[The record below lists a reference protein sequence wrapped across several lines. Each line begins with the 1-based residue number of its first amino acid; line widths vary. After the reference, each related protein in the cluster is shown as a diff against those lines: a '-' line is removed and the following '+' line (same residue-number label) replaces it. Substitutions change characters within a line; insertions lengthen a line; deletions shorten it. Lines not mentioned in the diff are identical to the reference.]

1 MIKMKKILK
10 KGKNFLLEKNSERVV
25 FIAIFLF
32 LISVVVYSAA
42 PNPGHLTT
50 EVEGYGADANLQVT
64 LDDLQESLDTC
75 ADGEAITEV
84 NIDGTVTCGG
94 VTAVWGAPTTIIA
107 RDGASTGN
115 MSGYDGMANKCTGAN
130 EHVCSANEMIAWEQN
145 GGGNRLGW
153 YNGGVSRKYKPGT
166 QQNDCSGWTSSS
178 TNYGGN
184 LWNNNKPSYSPCNQ
198 DKDVLCCK
206 Y

>member
-10 KGKNFLLEKNSERVV
+10 KGKKFLLEKNSGRVV

-166 QQNDCSGWTSSS
+166 QQNDCSGWTSPS

>member
-1 MIKMKKILK
+1 MKKILK
-10 KGKNFLLEKNSERVV
+10 KGKKFLLEKNSGRVV

-115 MSGYDGMANKCTGAN
+115 MGGYDGMANKCTGAN

-166 QQNDCSGWTSSS
+166 QQNDCSGWTSPS

>member
-10 KGKNFLLEKNSERVV
+10 KGKKFLLEKNSGRVV

>member
-1 MIKMKKILK
+1 MKKILK
-10 KGKNFLLEKNSERVV
+10 KGKKFLLEKNSGRVV

-166 QQNDCSGWTSSS
+166 QQNDCSGWTSPS

-198 DKDVLCCK
+198 NKNVLCCK

>member
-1 MIKMKKILK
+1 M
-10 KGKNFLLEKNSERVV
+10 LEKNSERVV

-50 EVEGYGADANLQVT
+50 EVEGYGADANLQDT
-64 LDDLQESLDTC
+64 LDDLQENLDSC
-75 ADGEAITEV
+75 PDGKAIIGV

>member
-1 MIKMKKILK
+1 MKKILK

-25 FIAIFLF
+25 FSAIFLF
-32 LISVVVYSAA
+32 LMSVVVYSAA

-115 MSGYDGMANKCTGAN
+115 MGGYDGMANKCTGAN

-178 TNYGGN
+178 SNYGGN
-184 LWNNNKPSYSPCNQ
+184 LWNENRINYEECNN
-198 DKDVLCCK
+198 DWDVLCCK

>member
-1 MIKMKKILK
+1 MKKILK
-10 KGKNFLLEKNSERVV
+10 KGKKFLLENNSGRVV

>member
-1 MIKMKKILK
+1 MKKILK
-10 KGKNFLLEKNSERVV
+10 KGKKFLLEKNSGRVV

-115 MSGYDGMANKCTGAN
+115 MGGYDGMANKCTGAN

-178 TNYGGN
+178 INYGGN

-198 DKDVLCCK
+198 NKNVLCCK

>member
-10 KGKNFLLEKNSERVV
+10 KGKKFLLEKNSGRVV

-50 EVEGYGADANLQVT
+50 EVEGYGADANLQDT

-115 MSGYDGMANKCTGAN
+115 MGGYDGMANKCTGAN

>member
-1 MIKMKKILK
+1 
-10 KGKNFLLEKNSERVV
+10 
-25 FIAIFLF
+25 
-32 LISVVVYSAA
+32 
-42 PNPGHLTT
+42 
-50 EVEGYGADANLQVT
+50 
-64 LDDLQESLDTC
+64 
-75 ADGEAITEV
+75 DGEAITEV

-115 MSGYDGMANKCTGAN
+115 MGGYDGMANKCTGAN

-166 QQNDCSGWTSSS
+166 QQNDCSGWTSPS

>member
-1 MIKMKKILK
+1 MKKILK
-10 KGKNFLLEKNSERVV
+10 KGKKFLLEKNSERVV

>member
-10 KGKNFLLEKNSERVV
+10 KGKKFLLEKNSGRVV

-115 MSGYDGMANKCTGAN
+115 MGGYDGMANKCTGAN

-166 QQNDCSGWTSSS
+166 QQNDCSGWTSPS

>member
-1 MIKMKKILK
+1 MKKILK

>member
-1 MIKMKKILK
+1 MKKILK

-115 MSGYDGMANKCTGAN
+115 MGGYDGMADYCGAG
-130 EHVCSANEMIAWEQN
+130 EHVCSAEELTAWEQN

-166 QQNDCSGWTSSS
+166 QQNDCSGWTSPS

>member
-10 KGKNFLLEKNSERVV
+10 KGKKFLLEKNSGRVV

-198 DKDVLCCK
+198 NKNVLCCK

>member
-1 MIKMKKILK
+1 MKKILK
-10 KGKNFLLEKNSERVV
+10 KGKKFLLEKNSGRVV

-115 MSGYDGMANKCTGAN
+115 MGGYDGMANKCTGAN

>member
-1 MIKMKKILK
+1 MKKILK
-10 KGKNFLLEKNSERVV
+10 KGKKFLLEKNSERVV

-50 EVEGYGADANLQVT
+50 EVEGYGADANLQDT
-64 LDDLQESLDTC
+64 LDDLQENLDSC
-75 ADGEAITEV
+75 PDGKAIIGV
-84 NIDGTVTCGG
+84 NIDGTVNCGG
-94 VTAVWGAPTTIIA
+94 VTAVWGAPTTITA
-107 RDGASTGN
+107 RTGGTGN
-115 MSGYDGMANKCTGAN
+115 MGGYDGMANKCTGAN
-130 EHVCSANEMIAWEQN
+130 EHVCSAEELTAWEQN
-145 GGGNRLGW
+145 GGADRFGW
-153 YNGGVSRKYKPGT
+153 YNGGVSRKYDPNT

-178 TNYGGN
+178 SNYGGN